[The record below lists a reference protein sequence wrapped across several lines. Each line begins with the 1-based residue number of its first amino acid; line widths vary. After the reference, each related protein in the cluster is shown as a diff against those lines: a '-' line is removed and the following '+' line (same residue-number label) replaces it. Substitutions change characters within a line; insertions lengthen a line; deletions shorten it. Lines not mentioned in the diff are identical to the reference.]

1 MIDAKTRFQKVML
14 VDDNAIDLYITTKII
29 KKNKFAE
36 TINHFTSA
44 LSALEFLKENETNFT
59 VLPQI
64 VFVDIYMPLMSGFEF
79 MEEYDKLSSDLKNHC
94 KVYIISSSIDENDIK
109 KANEDPNIVAFQ
121 VKTITTEFLNSIL

>member
-1 MIDAKTRFQKVML
+1 MITL
-14 VDDNAIDLYITTKII
+14 LIYISLLKSS

-64 VFVDIYMPLMSGFEF
+64 VFVDI
-79 MEEYDKLSSDLKNHC
+79 
-94 KVYIISSSIDENDIK
+94 
-109 KANEDPNIVAFQ
+109 
-121 VKTITTEFLNSIL
+121 

>member
-29 KKNKFAE
+29 KKNNFAE

-64 VFVDIYMPLMSGFEF
+64 VFVDI
-79 MEEYDKLSSDLKNHC
+79 
-94 KVYIISSSIDENDIK
+94 
-109 KANEDPNIVAFQ
+109 
-121 VKTITTEFLNSIL
+121 